1 MVRTLFPLRERSFLS
16 FDDLYRQ
23 MDHVSRH
30 IAGDEESQAADH
42 LAPRMNL
49 VESETSFEVTVDLPG
64 VDSKDVNVELNDG
77 QLTITGERKSETE
90 ESGKTFHRVERRYGT
105 FRRVIT
111 VQVPIDE
118 EQITAEYTNGVL
130 RVTLPKSE
138 EVKPKRIE
146 VKKAD

>member
-1 MVRTLFPLRERSFLS
+1 MVRTLLPLRERSLLS
-16 FDDLYRQ
+16 FDDIYRQ
-23 MDHVSRH
+23 MDHLSRH
-30 IAGDEESQAADH
+30 LFREEENSGAGH
-42 LAPRMNL
+42 FAPRVNL
-49 VESETSFEVTVDLPG
+49 AESEADYEITLDLPG
-64 VDSKDVNVELNDG
+64 VDAKDVNVELNDD
-77 QLTITGERKSETE
+77 QLTITGERKSEAE

-111 VQVPIDE
+111 VPAPIDKE
-118 EQITAEYTNGVL
+118 KITADYTDGVL